1 MPKLKLSTLMLMLG
15 LSVIASGCVDQEV
28 SMTLRGNFAQTVAVD
43 DGENPNFDECQYPKS
58 IDDEN
63 ARSSRQGFMDL
74 EQLKTTG
81 QPNSP
86 IGRSNVFIFGA
97 AVGNQLKNNEKE
109 NDIKIRV
116 NTNDI
121 VISGAE
127 ITYNFN
133 SSSLQ
138 FTRSF
143 SDVLDAEKTS
153 SLLIDVP
160 LIASAEDIRALSD
173 CVRLELAE
181 FQLTPDQEKLLQV
194 PVFVDIKIIGETL
207 DGEDVESHIFTYP
220 VDICLGCG
228 RRSTAACIPLK
239 E

>member
-1 MPKLKLSTLMLMLG
+1 MPKLKSSTLMLVLG
-15 LSVIASGCVDQEV
+15 LSVTAFGCVDQEA
-28 SMTLRGNFAQTVAVD
+28 SMTIRGNFVQTVAVE
-43 DGENPNFDECQYPKS
+43 DGKEPSLAECQYPES
-58 IDDEN
+58 VDDDN
-63 ARSSRQGFMDL
+63 ARFTTQGFMDL

-86 IGRSNVFIFGA
+86 LGRANVFTFGA
-97 AVGNQLKNNEKE
+97 AIASQLANNEKE

-121 VISGAE
+121 IITGAE

-143 SDVLDAEKTS
+143 SAVLDAGNTS
-153 SLLIDVP
+153 ALLLSVP
-160 LIASAEDIRALSD
+160 LVASADDVRSLTD

-194 PVFVDIKIIGETL
+194 PVFVDIKITGETL
-207 DGEDVESHIFTYP
+207 DGDSVESHVFTYP
-220 VDICLGCG
+220 IDVCLGCG
-228 RRSTAACIPLK
+228 RSSTAACIPI
-239 E
+239 ED